1 MGQMSI
7 LLDALRHRVQEFLQ
21 RVGAD
26 YTENEG
32 EYLLTRGSAA
42 VVLYLSEFDNHVFL
56 DFHGA
61 VAQNIQLSHESEL
74 ALYKTL
80 LSWNVADVF
89 GKFALVDDQVILKYR
104 LLADQLDFDSFC
116 FVIDSILEYA
126 DSLDEMV
133 ATLSNG
139 QRHIDAQAEAQT
151 VE

>member
-1 MGQMSI
+1 MSI
-7 LLDALRHRVQEFLQ
+7 LLDALRHKVQDYLQ

-26 YTENEG
+26 YSENDG

-42 VVLYLSEFDNHVFL
+42 VVLYLSEFNQHVFL

-61 VAQNIQLSHESEL
+61 IAQNIQLSGEGEL

-104 LLADQLDFDSFC
+104 MLADQMDFDAFC
-116 FVIDSILEYA
+116 FVIDSVMEYA

-133 ATLSNG
+133 AALSNG
-139 QRHIDAQAEAQT
+139 QRHIDASGEMAS
-151 VE
+151 VES

>member
-1 MGQMSI
+1 MSI
-7 LLDALRHRVQEFLQ
+7 LIDALRHRVKEYLE

-26 YTENEG
+26 YSENDG

-42 VVLYLSEFDNHVFL
+42 VVLYLSEFDSHVFL
-56 DFHGA
+56 DFHGSI
-61 VAQNIQLSHESEL
+61 AQNIQLSNDSEM

-104 LLADQLDFDSFC
+104 MLANQIDFDGFC
-116 FVIDSILEYA
+116 FVIDSIMEYA

-139 QRHIDAQAEAQT
+139 KRHIDASAEVVAAD
-151 VE
+151 

>member
-1 MGQMSI
+1 MTV
-7 LLDALRHRVQEFLQ
+7 LLDAVRHRVQGFLE

-42 VVLYLSEFDNHVFL
+42 VVLYLSEFDNHTFL

-61 VAQNIQLSHESEL
+61 IAQNIDLNTESEL

-80 LSWNVADVF
+80 LNWNVADVF

-104 LLADQLDFDSFC
+104 MLADHLDFDGFC
-116 FVIDSILEYA
+116 FMIDSIMEYA

-139 QRHIDAQAEAQT
+139 KRHIDAQPQT
-151 VE
+151 

>member
-1 MGQMSI
+1 MSI
-7 LLDALRHRVQEFLQ
+7 LLDALRQRVQEYLQ
-21 RVGAD
+21 RIGAD
-26 YTENEG
+26 YSVNEG

-42 VVLYLSEFDNHVFL
+42 VVLYLSEFNNHVFL
-56 DFHGA
+56 DFHGSIA
-61 VAQNIQLSHESEL
+61 LNIRLNTESEV

-104 LLADQLDFDSFC
+104 MLADNLDFDTFT
-116 FVIDSILEYA
+116 FVVDSVLEYA

-139 QRHIDAQAEAQT
+139 QRHIDAAEIAAADR
-151 VE
+151 

>member
-1 MGQMSI
+1 MDMSI
-7 LLDALRHRVQEFLQ
+7 LLDALRHRIQGYLE
-21 RVGAD
+21 RAGAD
-26 YTENEG
+26 YTENDG

-42 VVLYLSEFDNHVFL
+42 VVLYLSEFDGHVFL
-56 DFHGA
+56 DFHGSI
-61 VAQNIQLSHESEL
+61 AQNIQLSDESEV

-104 LLADQLDFDSFC
+104 MLADHLDFDGFC
-116 FVIDSILEYA
+116 FSIDSIMEYA

-139 QRHIDAQAEAQT
+139 QRHIDANAEEAA
-151 VE
+151 VVD

>member
-1 MGQMSI
+1 MSI
-7 LLDALRHRVQEFLQ
+7 LLDALRHRVKEYLE

-26 YTENEG
+26 YSENDG

-56 DFHGA
+56 DFHGSI
-61 VAQNIQLSHESEL
+61 AQNIQLSNDSEM

-104 LLADQLDFDSFC
+104 MLANQIDFDGFC
-116 FVIDSILEYA
+116 FVVDSIMEYA

-139 QRHIDAQAEAQT
+139 MRHIDATAET
-151 VE
+151 VSAD

>member
-1 MGQMSI
+1 MSI
-7 LLDALRHRVQEFLQ
+7 LLDALRHRIELYFQ
-21 RVGAD
+21 RLGAD

-61 VAQNIQLSHESEL
+61 IAHNIQLSPESEL

-80 LSWNVADVF
+80 LNWNVADVF
-89 GKFALVDDQVILKYR
+89 GKFALVDNQVILKYR
-104 LLADQLDFDSFC
+104 MPADELSFDTFC
-116 FVIDSILEYA
+116 FVVDSVLEYA

-139 QRHIDAQAEAQT
+139 QRHIDAQT
-151 VE
+151 SDV

>member
-1 MGQMSI
+1 MSI
-7 LLDALRHRVQEFLQ
+7 LLDALRHRVQEYLE

-26 YTENEG
+26 YSENDG

-42 VVLYLSEFDNHVFL
+42 VVLYLSEFDSHVFL
-56 DFHGA
+56 DFHGSI
-61 VAQNIQLSHESEL
+61 AQSIQLSNDSEM

-104 LLADQLDFDSFC
+104 MLANQIDFESFC
-116 FVIDSILEYA
+116 FVVDSIMEYA

-139 QRHIDAQAEAQT
+139 KRHIDATAEVAAAD
-151 VE
+151 

>member
-1 MGQMSI
+1 MSI
-7 LLDALRHRVQEFLQ
+7 LLDALRHKVNSYMKRVD
-21 RVGAD
+21 AD
-26 YTENEG
+26 YIENDG

-42 VVLYLSEFDNHVFL
+42 VVLYLSEFDEHVFL

-61 VAQNIQLSHESEL
+61 VAQNIKLNSESEL

-104 LLADQLDFDSFC
+104 MLADEVTFDAFC
-116 FVIDSILEYA
+116 FVIDSVLEYA

-133 ATLSNG
+133 AALSNG
-139 QRHIDAQAEAQT
+139 QRHIDASESQEAG
-151 VE
+151 V

>member
-1 MGQMSI
+1 MTI
-7 LLDALRHRVQEFLQ
+7 LLDALRHRVVDYLQ

-26 YTENEG
+26 YSENDG

-56 DFHGA
+56 DFHGS
-61 VAQNIQLSHESEL
+61 VAHNIKLNTESEM

-104 LLADQLDFDSFC
+104 MLADQLDFEGFC
-116 FVIDSILEYA
+116 FIIDSILEYA

-139 QRHIDAQAEAQT
+139 LRHIDAATDASA
-151 VE
+151 V

>member
-1 MGQMSI
+1 MSI
-7 LLDALRHRVQEFLQ
+7 LIDALRHRVKEYLE

-26 YTENEG
+26 YSENDG

-42 VVLYLSEFDNHVFL
+42 VVLYLSEFDSHVFL
-56 DFHGA
+56 DFHGSI
-61 VAQNIQLSHESEL
+61 AQNIQLSNDSEM

-104 LLADQLDFDSFC
+104 MLANQIDFDGFC
-116 FVIDSILEYA
+116 FVIDSIMEYA

-139 QRHIDAQAEAQT
+139 KRHIDTTAEA
-151 VE
+151 VAAD